1 MGFYYGS
8 SQPPKD
14 EKPGGWKETFLIIWV
29 VFSVLA
35 LPLALILAGVVYL
48 VVLFWLFIIHPLL
61 GLAWLGVAAAAVVAR
76 GVWEA
81 KHPPEI
87 R

>member
-1 MGFYYGS
+1 MGFYYGPS
-8 SQPPKD
+8 TPPDD
-14 EKPGGWKETFLIIWV
+14 EKPGGFREVLSITWA
-29 VFSVLA
+29 VFQALA
-35 LPLALILAGVVYL
+35 LPLGMLFGAIAALLL
-48 VVLFWLFIIHPLL
+48 LFWFFTITPLL
-61 GLAWLGVAAAAVVAR
+61 GLAGIAAIVLAFVAR

>member
-1 MGFYYGS
+1 MGFYYGPS
-8 SQPPKD
+8 TPPD
-14 EKPGGWKETFLIIWV
+14 DDKPSGFKEVLSITWA
-29 VFSVLA
+29 VFRVLA
-35 LPLALILAGVVYL
+35 LPLGLLFGAIAGL
-48 VVLFWLFIIHPLL
+48 LLLFWVFTISALL
-61 GLAWLGVAAAAVVAR
+61 GLAGLGAIVLALVAR